1 MSHSTTRAVSRA
13 HIRPSNGPSSVAL
26 PPPTPAPPPQPD
38 APLLRQARGVV
49 SIRQKRAFL
58 QQLARQ
64 PWHTLTRLVSPDGS
78 AVQPS
83 QVMSPTW
90 GSHCLVQG
98 LVPRIIQ
105 ADTKG
110 HLFTD
115 ARGRDDPVRQMVFW
129 EPAPGHPQRALVH
142 AVSID
147 GQHPAEVTEA
157 ALVHLVRQGFSEA
170 EVRVSAHQPE
180 LAGRFHRTPGWQATE
195 VEGGD
200 LLFRRNLSPALPE
213 V

>member
-1 MSHSTTRAVSRA
+1 MGISMSHGILPATRPA
-13 HIRPSNGPSSVAL
+13 RPVPRPPQHVGLPS
-26 PPPTPAPPPQPD
+26 PAPRPD
-38 APLLRQARGVV
+38 APLLRQARGV
-49 SIRQKRAFL
+49 SIRQKRTFL

-64 PWHTLTRLVSPDGS
+64 PWPALARLVLPNGS
-78 AVQPS
+78 AMQPS
-83 QVMSPTW
+83 EVMSPTW

-105 ADTKG
+105 ADAEG
-110 HLFTD
+110 HLLTN
-115 ARGRDDPVRQMVFW
+115 ARGRDDPVKQMVFW

-147 GQHPAEVTEA
+147 GQHPADLTEA
-157 ALVHLVRQGFSEA
+157 TLGHLVRQGFSEA
-170 EVRVSAHQPE
+170 EVRVGAHQPE
-180 LAGRFHRTPGWQATE
+180 LAERFHQTPGWQATT

-200 LLFRRNLSPALPE
+200 LLFRRNLGPALPE